1 MVTLAVAGKTKDDV
15 KFVKQMPL
23 HPRERLKI
31 KRKST
36 LEKK

>member
-1 MVTLAVAGKTKDDV
+1 MVTPAVARKKKDDA

-23 HPRERLKI
+23 HPHERLKI
-31 KRKST
+31 KIKST